1 MIITKTPLRIS
12 FFGGGSDIQCF
23 FKSYQGTVLSSTIN
37 KYVYLAFN
45 TSEVKHIKLIYS
57 KIEIVDQIKDLEHDR
72 AREALLKYNLN
83 TFNKG
88 LEIGSFSD
96 IVTNGSGLGSSSTY
110 TVGLIKAI
118 TGFLKHDLT
127 KYELAE
133 SACDIEINRC
143 NQPIGK
149 QDQYA
154 ASFGGFNVFSFY
166 ENQVTAIPL
175 NIPYT
180 TIKTLENRLLLIN
193 TGQTRLTESVL
204 SKQLANLS
212 NNQFIEYTKQLSQH
226 AIDGINFFL
235 NDDLDSIGKLLH
247 HSWLIKKKMASNISN
262 NNIDYLYDIGLDLGA
277 LGGKLLG
284 AGGGGYLMFYFP
296 DAVVKNFAKNH
307 FKSLGFDNLDFEFE
321 SNGCTVEMNDGYR

>member
-12 FFGGGSDIQCF
+12 FFGGGSDIPSF
-23 FKSYQGTVLSSTIN
+23 YEKHQGTVLSSTIN
-37 KYVYLAFN
+37 KYVYIALN
-45 TSEVKHIKLIYS
+45 TSEVNHIKLIYS

-72 AREALLKYNLN
+72 AREALLKYNLTN
-83 TFNKG
+83 YNKG
-88 LEIGSFSD
+88 IEIGSFSD
-96 IVTNGSGLGSSSTY
+96 IVTNGTGLGSSSTY

-118 TGFLKHDLT
+118 TTFLKHDLT

-133 SACDIEINRC
+133 SACDIEINKC

-154 ASFGGFNVFSFY
+154 ATFGGFNGFSFDKDTIAT
-166 ENQVTAIPL
+166 VPL
-175 NIPYT
+175 NIRFD

-204 SKQLANLS
+204 SKQVANLS
-212 NNQFIEYTKQLSQH
+212 DDKFIEYTKQLSDH
-226 AIDGINFFL
+226 AVEGINL
-235 NDDLDSIGKLLH
+235 LINNHLDDVGRLLH
-247 HSWLIKKKMASNISN
+247 HTWLIKKKMASNITN
-262 NNIDYLYDIGLDLGA
+262 NSIDYLYNIGLDLGA

-296 DAVVKNFAKNH
+296 NIVIKNNAKNH
-307 FKSLGFDNLDFEFE
+307 FKSLGYNNLQFEFE
-321 SNGCTVEMNDGYR
+321 NNGSTVEMNDGVK